1 MFEKLGVLAKSIW
14 SELRQRLIETPWI
27 IEIWRGVIGVV
38 LGSII
43 GGQLNMWIINHS
55 TDFIPAPAGADVKT
69 MEGLQKS
76 IHLFEPKHFLMPFLA
91 HALGTLVAAFL
102 AGLIANRSR
111 KRAAMIP
118 GVLFFIGGAF
128 AVSMLPAPLWFNI
141 TDLVLAYIP
150 MAMLGYWISTKIV
163 AEPV

>member
-1 MFEKLGVLAKSIW
+1 MFQKIGLLAVRFMRWISSVWRNFIGTILG
-14 SELRQRLIETPWI
+14 LI
-27 IEIWRGVIGVV
+27 V
-38 LGSII
+38 
-43 GGQLNMWIINHS
+43 GGNVNMAIVNIS
-55 TDFIPAPAGADVKT
+55 TDIIPGPAGADVKT

-91 HALGTLVAAFL
+91 HALGTVVAAIL
-102 AGLIANRSR
+102 ASLFAKSHR
-111 KRAAMIP
+111 KRCAMATGI
-118 GVLFFIGGAF
+118 VFLFGGAV

>member
-1 MFEKLGVLAKSIW
+1 MFQKLGLLAVSFM
-14 SELRQRLIETPWI
+14 SWI
-27 IEIWRGVIGVV
+27 SKIWRGVLGVV
-38 LGSII
+38 IGCMI

-55 TDFIPAPAGADVKT
+55 TDFIPAPEGANVKT

-76 IHLFEPKHFLMPFLA
+76 IHLFEPKHFVMPFLA
-91 HALGTLVAAFL
+91 HALGTVVAAIL
-102 AGLIANRSR
+102 ASLIAKSHR
-111 KRAAMIP
+111 KRCAMATGI
-118 GVLFFIGGAF
+118 VFLFGGAM

-150 MAMLGYWISTKIV
+150 MALLGYWISTKIL